1 MLSQVALNDM
11 IAVVAFAPVVGL
23 LLGPSSI
30 TVRGQARLDRTP
42 RNFAPLSLSALL
54 LKLVPLFGL

>member
-1 MLSQVALNDM
+1 VDGEPHF
-11 IAVVAFAPVVGL
+11 IVGL

-30 TVRGQARLDRTP
+30 TVRGRARLDRTP